1 LASELIFVGE
11 TLIGEPVGVVET
23 ESGALCRALAMLRAG
38 DNSPTPEETRQHP
51 AVASATKKR
60 NGSADVMKSS
70 PITAPVDLNDEI
82 SRRKWLQRLA
92 SQARAGA
99 IKRGIGFDLSPDYG
113 EILFQTQDGRCAVTG
128 IPFHMQRFPDAFVK
142 YPFAP
147 SIDRIL
153 SSGAYTSENTRLV
166 CAAVNFGM
174 GQWGEELFLTLARYA
189 VAYDKAKSASDE
201 KYWYFR
207 QDERI
212 AAAETILLILPVE
225 ERRAQAHHIAG
236 LKASRS
242 KGPDGLREGAIKARK
257 QPRSSAM
264 TANDEVQ

>member
-1 LASELIFVGE
+1 LG
-11 TLIGEPVGVVET
+11 
-23 ESGALCRALAMLRAG
+23 
-38 DNSPTPEETRQHP
+38 
-51 AVASATKKR
+51 
-60 NGSADVMKSS
+60 
-70 PITAPVDLNDEI
+70 
-82 SRRKWLQRLA
+82 
-92 SQARAGA
+92 
-99 IKRGIGFDLSPDYG
+99 PDYG
-113 EILFQTQDGRCAVTG
+113 ETLFQTQHGRCAVTG
-128 IPFHMQRFPDAFVK
+128 IPFHLQRFPDAFVK

-153 SSGAYTSENTRLV
+153 SSGSYTPDNPRLV

-189 VAYDKAKSASDE
+189 VAYDKTKSASDE
-201 KYWYFR
+201 KYWYAR

-212 AAAETILLILPVE
+212 AAAETILLILPL

-236 LKASRS
+236 LKASRT

-264 TANDEVQ
+264 PADDEAQ

>member
-1 LASELIFVGE
+1 
-11 TLIGEPVGVVET
+11 
-23 ESGALCRALAMLRAG
+23 
-38 DNSPTPEETRQHP
+38 
-51 AVASATKKR
+51 
-60 NGSADVMKSS
+60 MKSS
-70 PITAPVDLNDEI
+70 PSTAPLDLNDEAF
-82 SRRKWLQRLA
+82 RREWLLRLA
-92 SQARAGA
+92 SQARVGA

-113 EILFQTQDGRCAVTG
+113 EISFQAQHGRCAVTG
-128 IPFHMQRFPDAFVK
+128 IPFRMRRFPDAFVK

-153 SSGAYTSENTRLV
+153 SRGGYTPDNTRLV

-201 KYWYFR
+201 KYWYAR

-225 ERRAQAHHIAG
+225 ERRTQAHDIAR
-236 LKASRS
+236 LKASRT
-242 KGPDGLREGAIKARK
+242 KGPESLREGATKARK
-257 QPRSSAM
+257 QPRFPAI
-264 TANDEVQ
+264 TANDKAQ

>member
-1 LASELIFVGE
+1 
-11 TLIGEPVGVVET
+11 
-23 ESGALCRALAMLRAG
+23 
-38 DNSPTPEETRQHP
+38 
-51 AVASATKKR
+51 
-60 NGSADVMKSS
+60 MKSS
-70 PITAPVDLNDEI
+70 PIPAAADLNDET
-82 SRRKWLQRLA
+82 SRRRWLQRLA

-99 IKRGIGFDLSPDYG
+99 IKRGIGFDLGSDYG
-113 EILFQTQDGRCAVTG
+113 ETLFQTQHGRCAVTG
-128 IPFHMQRFPDAFVK
+128 IPFHLQRFPDAFVK

-153 SSGAYTSENTRLV
+153 SSGSYTPDNTRLV

-189 VAYDKAKSASDE
+189 VVYDKTKSASDE
-201 KYWYFR
+201 KYWYAR

-212 AAAETILLILPVE
+212 AAAETILLILPL

-236 LKASRS
+236 LKASRT

-264 TANDEVQ
+264 TADDEAQ

>member
-1 LASELIFVGE
+1 
-11 TLIGEPVGVVET
+11 
-23 ESGALCRALAMLRAG
+23 MLRGKQLANPP
-38 DNSPTPEETRQHP
+38 DETRQHP
-51 AVASATKKR
+51 AVNSATKKR
-60 NGSADVMKSS
+60 NGSAHVMKYS
-70 PITAPVDLNDEI
+70 PITAPADLNDEA
-82 SRRKWLQRLA
+82 SRQKWPQRLA
-92 SQARAGA
+92 SQTRGGA
-99 IKRGIGFDLSPDYG
+99 IKRGIGFYLSPDYG

-153 SSGAYTSENTRLV
+153 CSGGYTAEDTRLV

-189 VAYDKAKSASDE
+189 VGSDKAKSASGE
-201 KYWYFR
+201 KYRYAR

-212 AAAETILLILPVE
+212 AAAETILLILPVD

-236 LKASRS
+236 LKASRN

-257 QPRSSAM
+257 QPRSSAIS
-264 TANDEVQ
+264 ADDEAQ